1 MSGSSKYFSKRAKV
15 ITGGTI
21 IIAAILIYFITF
33 YPWPAGSSSVSG
45 TIGGVEKV
53 KKYQKEQIN
62 AGDVSA
68 KTGDIQQLLQ
78 NESIMTLINDPN
90 FRTAVANEDFRTE
103 FNRNPDFRNA
113 IISASYRT
121 TMSNRN
127 WVEALRQEGFRN
139 IVESGAFAKI
149 ISDGAMKLALR
160 NDALRT
166 SDYHTIVNRNEAL
179 RQLSND
185 AQFMTAM
192 RDPSFRQLITSD
204 GMRQLVDNRQ
214 FTEAFRSDAA
224 RTIFSDGAFLMAL
237 RQESFRNSVS
247 SDGFLKAVSSDALSK
262 YWDDAAF
269 RTEVFRTDANRNIES
284 NRNTDA
290 QRNIES
296 NRNIESHRTD
306 SK

>member
-1 MSGSSKYFSKRAKV
+1 MSGSKNHFSKRAKV
-15 ITGGTI
+15 LMGGTI
-21 IIAAILIYFITF
+21 FIGLILIYFVTF

-53 KKYQKEQIN
+53 KKYQKEQ
-62 AGDVSA
+62 
-68 KTGDIQQLLQ
+68 
-78 NESIMTLINDPN
+78 TLISDPN

-103 FNRNPDFRNA
+103 FNRNASFRNA

-121 TMSNRN
+121 TMTNRS
-127 WVEALRQEGFRN
+127 WVEALRNEGFRN

-149 ISDGAMKLALR
+149 ISDGALKLALR
-160 NDALRT
+160 NEGLRT
-166 SDYHTIVNRNEAL
+166 SEYRTIVNRNEAL

-192 RDPSFRQLITSD
+192 RNPSFRQLMTGD
-204 GMRQLVDNRQ
+204 GMRQLLDNRQ
-214 FTEAFRSDAA
+214 FTDAFRSDAA

-247 SDGFLKAVSSDALSK
+247 SDGFLRAVQSDALSK

-284 NRNTDA
+284 NRNMEG

-296 NRNIESHRTD
+296 QRTD